1 VAGGVPG
8 DARRGAQCRC
18 HLYGT
23 LLGEA
28 AFPLV
33 VWFRPLRLYVLAAVA
48 ALHLGI
54 ALFMQNLVFF
64 SLAMVCSFWLF
75 VPPETT
81 RRIRGGV
88 ARLFRRP
95 EPRSF

>member
-1 VAGGVPG
+1 
-8 DARRGAQCRC
+8 
-18 HLYGT
+18 
-23 LLGEA
+23 
-28 AFPLV
+28 
-33 VWFRPLRLYVLAAVA
+33 VLAAVA

-81 RRIRGGV
+81 LRIGGGI
-88 ARLFRRP
+88 ARLFGRTGRRRR
-95 EPRSF
+95 EETCGRSTRALDAAACDS